1 MKKARGSSPR
11 LRGDRKMDQ
20 KKSYRNFRVATY
32 VWAYYLDTVTDEQL
46 QKDIDEILT
55 YIPMEKV
62 YLENHRATVD
72 IPVERMRHFK
82 EIFERNGIIVSGG
95 ITSTALVNGQKK
107 PSIFDTFC
115 YTDPAHRERYVELIE
130 ELASVFDE
138 IILDDFFFTACR
150 CKKCIAAKG
159 SLSWSQYRLNMMADF
174 SKVIVEKAKAVNPKM
189 NFIIKYPA
197 WYKGYQETGYNPQ
210 AQRNIFDMIYTGT
223 ETREPVYNMQ
233 HLQRYHSYSIMRF
246 LTNVAPGKNG
256 GGWIDAGGS
265 GDNINRFL
273 EQADQT
279 MFAGAEELTIWNFEY
294 MLHKE
299 INVLPALGKELYR
312 VDNLMDLAGK
322 PLGVPVYEPF
332 NSEGEDLLYNYI
344 GMCGIAFEPTPDF
357 PADAP
362 VIFVT
367 ESSAHDPEIVEKL
380 KEYVMNGGNVVMTTG
395 FLKRTEDRGI
405 HDLTCVKLSGKL
417 VSGKEYMVANRN
429 YAASYVEK
437 SMEPVVFEALNTRD
451 NAVWSDIAVLCREFN
466 TPVMTEE
473 DYGDGRVFILNVPQ
487 NPADFYRLPQK
498 VLETMAKHM
507 SMGQKVYISGDTKCS
522 FFAYENNL
530 YGVENFAP
538 YAETVHVIV
547 RGKPDGIQDAETGE
561 IYDTVIPLPGPGK
574 PNDAASFIPEEREYY
589 IELKV
594 RPGDYTFF
602 KVL

>member
-1 MKKARGSSPR
+1 MMGKKE
-11 LRGDRKMDQ
+11 
-20 KKSYRNFRVATY
+20 SYKNFRVATY
-32 VWAYYLDTVTDEQL
+32 VWAYYLETVTDEQL

-72 IPVERMRHFK
+72 IPVEKMRHFK
-82 EIFERNGIIVSGG
+82 EIFERNGITVSGG

-115 YTDPAHRERYVELIE
+115 YTDPVHQERYIELIE
-130 ELASVFDE
+130 DLAKVFDE

-159 SLSWSQYRLNMMADF
+159 NLSWSQYRLNMMADF
-174 SKVIVEKAKAVNPKM
+174 SKVIVAKAKAVNPKM

-197 WYKGYQETGYNPQ
+197 WYKGYQETGYNPE

-246 LTNVAPGKNG
+246 LSNAAPGKNG

-279 MFAGAEELTIWNFEY
+279 MFAGAKELTIWNFEY

-312 VDNLMDLAGK
+312 VDSIMDIAGK
-322 PLGVPVYEPF
+322 NLGVPVYEPF

-380 KEYVMNGGNVVMTTG
+380 KDYVMNGGNVVMTTG

-417 VSGKEYMVANRN
+417 VSGKEYIVANRN

-437 SMEPVVFEALNTRD
+437 AMEPVVFEALNTRD

-473 DYGDGRVFILNVPQ
+473 DYGDGRLFILNVPQ

-498 VLETMAKHM
+498 VLETIAKHL
-507 SMGQKVYISGDTKCS
+507 SMGQIVYISGDTKCS
-522 FFAYENNL
+522 FFAYDNNL

-538 YAETVHVIV
+538 YSETVHVIV
-547 RGKPDGIQDAETGE
+547 RGKPNGIQDAETGE
-561 IYDTVIPLPGPGK
+561 IYDTVIPLPGTGK
-574 PNDAASFIPEEREYY
+574 SPDAASVIPEEREYY
-589 IELKV
+589 VELKV
-594 RPGDYTFF
+594 RAGEYRFF
-602 KVL
+602 KVI